1 MTSELS
7 KLMTAT
13 FTLILLGGVATPA
26 VAYADASTDTV
37 TATIK
42 ADDKIT
48 YNIGAVETPYVL
60 ISSTSGIKK
69 TPLVTGWP
77 DSLTTEQLKNDD
89 YMTKFIA
96 DHPENTVSDSNGVRD
111 AMLEIIATKFTA
123 NPKETYADF
132 LLASSGLADNGYT
145 AESLAKMSLIS
156 SYMKLWHAY
165 AYVNL
170 SLEVMNSSDVIKDY
184 AENVIPE
191 LNELDAPQSIIDA
204 YNPGNSTEKPSNDE
218 LRDAYKNDYD
228 FLKENQLFSKIS
240 DEQFVKL
247 DPAETINEQL
257 KLWLAPL
264 SNYFTKLPDGSYKV
278 SGLMAGGFQFLNFG
292 TPDPVIPD
300 PTPTPT
306 PAKSQP
312 VTVTYVD
319 DQGKTLAPSK
329 TLTGDLDATYQS
341 DALSIAGYKLS
352 KTPANATGKFTSD
365 AQTVTYVYTKQGTL
379 QSGSAADTIE
389 TNTLAPK
396 GAVVYATK
404 KVGLYKTA
412 TFSKKNLKR
421 WYVKKSRTNRP
432 MFVVTGYATSKNG
445 VKRYRVKD
453 VNHHSKTAGKT
464 GYLTTNNAYT
474 TPVYYAA
481 KHKTVTVINPTGVNS
496 YAKKTLTGKKAHYR
510 QGQTLTV
517 KKVVTNKL
525 TTRFVLKNG
534 RYLTANKKLVQAG
547 KVTMPR
553 QIKTKHAINRYS
565 NVNLTKQNRHLK
577 KGTKLAV
584 RGWAYSNA
592 NDFSKHDTLRYHVAG
607 GYITANRHLVKT
619 VR

>member
-1 MTSELS
+1 MTRGLS

-26 VAYADASTDTV
+26 VAYADSSTDTV
-37 TATIK
+37 AATTK

-48 YNIGAVETPYVL
+48 YHVGAVETPYVL

-69 TPLVTGWP
+69 TPIVTGWP
-77 DSLTTEQLKNDD
+77 ESLTTEQLNDDD

-96 DHPENTVSDSNGVRD
+96 DHPENTVSDSNDVRD
-111 AMLEIIATKFTA
+111 AMLGIVANELTA
-123 NPKETYADF
+123 SPKESYADF
-132 LLASSGLADNGYT
+132 ILASSGQAGNGHT
-145 AESLAKMSLIS
+145 AESAAKLSLLN
-156 SYMKLWHAY
+156 SYVKLWDAY
-165 AYVNL
+165 VHVNL
-170 SLEVMNSSDVIKDY
+170 SLNIMNREDVIKDY
-184 AENVIPE
+184 AENVTPE
-191 LNELDAPQSIIDA
+191 LVELGAPQSIIDT
-204 YNPGNSTEKPSNDE
+204 YNPGKYDENFFNDH
-218 LRDAYKNDYD
+218 LTDVYKNDYVM
-228 FLKENQLFSKIS
+228 LKENQFFSKIS

-247 DPAETINEQL
+247 DPAKTINEQL

-264 SNYFTKLPDGSYKV
+264 SNYYTKLPDGSYKV
-278 SGLMAGGFQFLNFG
+278 SGLMATGFQFLNFG

-389 TNTLAPK
+389 THTLAPK

-453 VNHHSKTAGKT
+453 VNHHSKTTGKT

-481 KHKTVTVINPTGVNS
+481 KHKTVTVINPAGINS
-496 YAKKTLTGKKAHYR
+496 YAKKTLTGKKTHYR

-517 KKVVTNKL
+517 KKVVANKL

-534 RYLTANKKLVQAG
+534 RYVTANKKLVQAG

-565 NVNLTKQNRHLK
+565 NVSLTKQNRHLK

>member
-1 MTSELS
+1 MTRGLS

-26 VAYADASTDTV
+26 VAYADSSTDTV
-37 TATIK
+37 AATTK

-48 YNIGAVETPYVL
+48 YHVGAVETPYVL

-69 TPLVTGWP
+69 TPIVTGWP
-77 DSLTTEQLKNDD
+77 ESLTTEQLNDDD

-96 DHPENTVSDSNGVRD
+96 DHPENTVSDSNDVRD
-111 AMLEIIATKFTA
+111 AMLGIVANELTA
-123 NPKETYADF
+123 SPKESYADF
-132 LLASSGLADNGYT
+132 ILASSGPAGNGYT
-145 AESLAKMSLIS
+145 AESLAKLSLLN
-156 SYMKLWHAY
+156 SYVKLWDAY
-165 AYVNL
+165 IHVNL
-170 SLEVMNSSDVIKDY
+170 SLKLMNREDVIKDY
-184 AENVIPE
+184 AENAAPE
-191 LNELDAPQSIIDA
+191 LLKLNAPQSIIDA
-204 YNPGNSTEKPSNDE
+204 YNPGKYPEETFNDKLAKVYE
-218 LRDAYKNDYD
+218 SDYVM
-228 FLKENQLFSKIS
+228 LKENQLFSKIS

-247 DPAETINEQL
+247 DPAKTINEQL

-329 TLTGDLDATYQS
+329 TLTGDLDTTYQS
-341 DALSIAGYKLS
+341 DALNIAGYKLS
-352 KTPANATGKFTSD
+352 KTPANATGKFTSA

-496 YAKKTLTGKKAHYR
+496 YAKKTLTGKKTHYR

-517 KKVVTNKL
+517 KKVVSNKL

-534 RYLTANKKLVQAG
+534 RYMTANKKLVQAG

-592 NDFSKHDTLRYHVAG
+592 NNFSKHDTLRYHVAG

>member
-1 MTSELS
+1 
-7 KLMTAT
+7 MTAT

-26 VAYADASTDTV
+26 VAYADSSTDTV
-37 TATIK
+37 TATTK

-48 YNIGAVETPYVL
+48 YHVGAVETPYVL

-69 TPLVTGWP
+69 TPIVTGWP
-77 DSLTTEQLKNDD
+77 DSLTTEQLNDDD

-96 DHPENTVSDSNGVRD
+96 DHPENTVSDSNDVRD
-111 AMLEIIATKFTA
+111 GMLGIAMSEITA
-123 NPKETYADF
+123 GPKESYADF
-132 LLASSGLADNGYT
+132 LLASAGPAGNGFT
-145 AESLAKMSLIS
+145 AEDAAKRALLD
-156 SYMKLWHAY
+156 SYVKLWDAY
-165 AYVNL
+165 VHVNL
-170 SLEVMNSSDVIKDY
+170 SLNIMNREDVIKDY
-184 AENVIPE
+184 AENVTPE
-191 LNELDAPQSIIDA
+191 LVELDTPQSIIDA
-204 YNPGNSTEKPSNDE
+204 YNPGKYPEETFNDKLTKVYE
-218 LRDAYKNDYD
+218 SDYVM
-228 FLKENQLFSKIS
+228 LKENQLFSKIS
-240 DEQFVKL
+240 DEQFIKL
-247 DPAETINEQL
+247 DPAKTINEQL

-264 SNYFTKLPDGSYKV
+264 SNYYTKLPDGSYKV
-278 SGLMAGGFQFLNFG
+278 SGLMSGSFQFLNFG

-341 DALSIAGYKLS
+341 DALNIAGYKLS
-352 KTPANATGKFTSD
+352 KTPTNATGKFTSE

-421 WYVKKSRTNRP
+421 WYVKKSRMNRP
-432 MFVVTGYATSKNG
+432 MFVVIGYATSKNG

-496 YAKKTLTGKKAHYR
+496 YAKKTLTGKKTHYR

-534 RYLTANKKLVQAG
+534 RYVTANKKLVQAG

-592 NDFSKHDTLRYHVAG
+592 NNFSKHDTLRYHVAG

>member
-1 MTSELS
+1 MTRGLS

-26 VAYADASTDTV
+26 VAYADSSTDTV
-37 TATIK
+37 TATTK
-42 ADDKIT
+42 ADDNKVT
-48 YNIGAVETPYVL
+48 YHVSVVETPYAL
-60 ISSTSGIKK
+60 ISSTSGIEK
-69 TPLVTGWP
+69 TPILTGWP
-77 DSLTTEQLKNDD
+77 DTLTTDQLTDDD
-89 YMTKFIA
+89 YIQKLMTEN
-96 DHPENTVSDSNGVRD
+96 PENSADTVDNYRGVMTQYSAD
-111 AMLEIIATKFTA
+111 DITV
-123 NPKETYADF
+123 NPKESF
-132 LLASSGLADNGYT
+132 LQYQLNSVNISMSANEYV
-145 AESLAKMSLIS
+145 KMMLLP
-156 SYMKLWHAY
+156 SYVTLWNAY
-165 AYVNL
+165 AYANL
-170 SLEVMNSSDVIKDY
+170 ENGVMNRDDLIAYYEK
-184 AENVIPE
+184 NVGPE
-191 LNELDAPQSIIDA
+191 LIALGATQEIVQT
-204 YNPGNSTEKPSNDE
+204 YNPGSWSEKHFNE
-218 LRDAYKNDYD
+218 EFKLMYQQDYD
-228 FLKENQLFSKIS
+228 NVKSAPILNKLS
-240 DEQFVKL
+240 DEQFMKIDL
-247 DPAETINEQL
+247 TGTINEQM
-257 KLWLAPL
+257 KLWLAPI
-264 SNYFTKLPDGSYKV
+264 SNYYTKLPDGSYKL
-278 SGLMAGGFQFLNFG
+278 SGLITGNFQFLNFG

-341 DALSIAGYKLS
+341 DALNIAGYKLS

-365 AQTVTYVYTKQGTL
+365 TQTVTYVYTKQGTL

-389 TNTLAPK
+389 TTTLAPK

-474 TPVYYAA
+474 TTVYYAT

-496 YAKKTLTGKKAHYR
+496 YAKKTLTGKKTHYR

-553 QIKTKHAINRYS
+553 QIKTTHAINRYS
-565 NVNLTKQNRHLK
+565 NVKLTKQNRHLK

-584 RGWAYSNA
+584 RGWAYSNT
-592 NDFSKHDTLRYHVAG
+592 NNFSKHDTLRYHVAG
-607 GYITANRHLVKT
+607 GYITANQHLVKT
-619 VR
+619 IR